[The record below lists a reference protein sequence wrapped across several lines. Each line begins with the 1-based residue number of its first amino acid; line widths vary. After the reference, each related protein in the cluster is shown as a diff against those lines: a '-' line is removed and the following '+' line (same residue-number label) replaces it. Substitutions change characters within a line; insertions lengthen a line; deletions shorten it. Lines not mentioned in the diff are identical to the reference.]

1 MENIYVKEIV
11 YKVYFLDKQYN
22 FYSKKI
28 SFTTLKKA
36 QRFQVR
42 GRYTKS
48 IKRKKSQNGRAN
60 FKDKLFDSLGKS
72 LKCLY

>member
-1 MENIYVKEIV
+1 MLNIKFISLTNNII
-11 YKVYFLDKQYN
+11 FI
-22 FYSKKI
+22 KKNV

>member
-1 MENIYVKEIV
+1 MLNI
-11 YKVYFLDKQYN
+11 N
-22 FYSKKI
+22 FISLTNNIIFIKKNV